1 MTYTVVAR
9 CQDSGRIGLGI
20 ATYSIAVGG
29 YCPFF
34 MGSEVVLSTQAF
46 ANPALGPLALESLGR
61 NSAPSKVILD
71 LAVSDPGFDYRQVGI
86 INLSGDV
93 GMHTGIKC
101 RTWAGF
107 LM

>member
-34 MGSEVVLSTQAF
+34 MGNEVVLSTQA
-46 ANPALGPLALESLGR
+46 LQTRHWVLWL
-61 NSAPSKVILD
+61 
-71 LAVSDPGFDYRQVGI
+71 
-86 INLSGDV
+86 
-93 GMHTGIKC
+93 
-101 RTWAGF
+101 
-107 LM
+107 

>member
-9 CQDSGRIGLGI
+9 CQHSGRIGLGI

-34 MGSEVVLSTQAF
+34 MGNEVVLSTQAF

-71 LAVSDPGFDYRQVGI
+71 LTPRSFQLATSLPQKVTSTREI
-86 INLSGDV
+86 
-93 GMHTGIKC
+93 
-101 RTWAGF
+101 
-107 LM
+107 